1 MIDVPILVK
10 DALRDG
16 RRLKNYRIEVLKKNY
31 VDVFDDVYTFTSS
44 SLTYTLTA
52 GGTFHLYSEDSTK
65 AFESYE
71 IVNPN
76 GGGTYQIPCPVGE
89 EITDVDIGSLGADV
103 QIVINGLHTSS
114 LILKIFIET
123 RTEEVV
129 DFTIDNNNLVSESVR
144 IDERMCSGDI
154 IKYGLCEGSS
164 IEFQYFEKP
173 NIKDK
178 RIRAYVEVQYESGGS
193 LLWHTIPMGYFTIS
207 QCPRQASTGIR
218 KALGYN
224 KLKSEYLDAP
234 LKPLLEKAG
243 SDQFDENEIS
253 IGALQYLLLD
263 DYQIHKEYDEADR
276 VTPSWGFIG
285 GTPSG
290 LGLTT
295 PYKVGSQN
303 YYLWGISRDATYM
316 LDPAKTYAI
325 VGIEQF
331 YNNLNEEVQRFTNM
345 WAAAASQDPPVS
357 AFLSSRWMGAMF
369 GCSVT
374 FDMTPS
380 NQTKYYTSKYAGTVS
395 PAYAGQ
401 GLVSDIRFISGAFAL
416 YVDYPTAIYGNKSA
430 STDIIANRHYFWSP
444 LYSIDQ
450 NTIKVYEVTDGT
462 DIDHLV
468 INKTT
473 IPDQTTLR
481 DVLTADYETKC
492 QFGKLDRVTD
502 LFSGAELNRSRLYP
516 AETLYPADTLY
527 PDGAQSSAFKSSYSK
542 LWADEGNIQKWRNLV
557 LRYKGL
563 DENQQETEFEY
574 TKEISASGTQD
585 YVSEDNWILNNL
597 IWTAADIETL
607 ATSMAGK
614 MSNLQ
619 WFPFELWGAGLPY
632 LETGDKIEITVDETT
647 YPSYILQR
655 QLGGIQNLQD
665 TFINGSLE
673 IF

>member
-65 AFESYE
+65 AFETYE
-71 IVNPN
+71 IINPN
-76 GGGTYQIPCPVGE
+76 GGGTYERPCPVGE

-103 QIVINGLHTSS
+103 QIRINGLHTST

-144 IDERMCSGDI
+144 IDERMCSGDT

-173 NIKDK
+173 NIKNK
-178 RIRAYVEVQYESGGS
+178 RIRALVDVQYESAGE

-234 LKPLLEKAG
+234 LKPLLETAG

-276 VTPSWGFIG
+276 VTPGQLWNGGGPSSWQY
-285 GTPSG
+285 
-290 LGLTT
+290 TT
-295 PYKVGSQN
+295 ACKINNTN
-303 YYLWGISRDATYM
+303 YYLWGYAQEYNWL

-325 VGIEQF
+325 IGLEQ
-331 YNNLNEEVQRFTNM
+331 YEKNINEEIERFLTIWTNTC
-345 WAAAASQDPPVS
+345 SQTPDTTGY
-357 AFLSSRWMGAMF
+357 LSSRWMVGGF
-369 GCSVT
+369 GIDAT
-374 FDMTPS
+374 FDMSP
-380 NQTKYYTSKYAGTVS
+380 NNLTKAYVSKKAGVIT
-395 PAYAGQ
+395 PAYASQ
-401 GLVSDIRFISGAFAL
+401 GYISDVRFISGAWAL
-416 YVDYPTAIYGNKSA
+416 RVHHPIKIYANKSS
-430 STDIIANRHYFWSP
+430 STDTVANRFYFWSP
-444 LYSIDQ
+444 LYSINAD
-450 NTIKVYEVTDGT
+450 TIKVYEVTDGNE
-462 DIDHLV
+462 IDHLV

-481 DVLTADYETKC
+481 DVLSADYETKC

-502 LFSGAELNRSRLYP
+502 LFSGIELNRSRLYP

-527 PDGAQSSAFKSSYSK
+527 PDGAQSSSFKSSYSK
-542 LWADEGNIQKWRNLV
+542 LWADEGNIQQWRNLV

-574 TKEISASGTQD
+574 TKEISASGTAD
-585 YVSEDNWILNNL
+585 YVSKDNWILNNL

-632 LETGDKIEITVDETT
+632 LETGDEIEITLNETT

-665 TFINGSLE
+665 TYINGSLE